1 MKVEEDKIKF
11 MVKMAKKG
19 NRRGMEEIYEI
30 FAEPIFRYI
39 FLRIG
44 SREEAEDLTSRVFL
58 KVFRRIKMY
67 KESEVPFS
75 AWIFRIAHN
84 ELVDYFRTKKPPF
97 QSLDEVYDEPVSS
110 YYEPEIKLLEE
121 ELQKRIVQALMQ
133 LTPEQREAV
142 VLRYLEGFSI
152 REIGE
157 VMGKGES
164 AIRSLLSRAL
174 RRLNRILLRKEDVS
188 LEGAVSPKVIAL
200 KENKGA

>member
-1 MKVEEDKIKF
+1 MRVKEEEIRF
-11 MVKMAKKG
+11 MVRMAKRGK
-19 NRRGMEEIYEI
+19 RKGMEKIYEI

-67 KESEVPFS
+67 RESEAPFS

-97 QSLDEVYDEPVSS
+97 QSLDEVYDEPASS
-110 YYEPEIKLLEE
+110 YYEPEIKLLQEE
-121 ELQKRIVQALMQ
+121 QQKRIVQALMQ

-152 REIGE
+152 GEIGE
-157 VMGKGES
+157 IMGKGES
-164 AIRSLLSRAL
+164 AVRSLLSRAL
-174 RRLNRILLRKEDVS
+174 RRLNHIFLKKKDVVV
-188 LEGAVSPKVIAL
+188 EGATSPKVIAF
-200 KENKGA
+200 KERG

>member
-1 MKVEEDKIKF
+1 MRVKEEEIRF
-11 MVKMAKKG
+11 IVKMAKRG
-19 NRRGMEEIYEI
+19 NRRGMEKIYEI

-67 KESEVPFS
+67 RESEVPFS

-97 QSLDEVYDEPVSS
+97 QSLDEVYDEPASS

-152 REIGE
+152 KEIGE

-164 AIRSLLSRAL
+164 AVRSLLSRAL
-174 RRLNRILLRKEDVS
+174 RRLNRIFLKKGDVVV
-188 LEGAVSPKVIAL
+188 EGATSPKVIAF
-200 KENKGA
+200 KERG

>member
-1 MKVEEDKIKF
+1 MKVKEDEIRF
-11 MVKMAKKG
+11 MVRMAKRGK
-19 NRRGMEEIYEI
+19 RRGMEKIYEI

-39 FLRIG
+39 FLRVG

-84 ELVDYFRTKKPPF
+84 ELVDYFRTKKPLF
-97 QSLDEVYDEPVSS
+97 QSLDEVYEEPSSS

-121 ELQKRIVQALMQ
+121 ELQKRIVQALMH

-152 REIGE
+152 KEIGE

-164 AIRSLLSRAL
+164 AVRSLLSRAL
-174 RRLNRILLRKEDVS
+174 RRLNRILLKKEDVA
-188 LEGAVSPKVIAL
+188 LRKVASPKVIAF
-200 KENKGA
+200 KERG